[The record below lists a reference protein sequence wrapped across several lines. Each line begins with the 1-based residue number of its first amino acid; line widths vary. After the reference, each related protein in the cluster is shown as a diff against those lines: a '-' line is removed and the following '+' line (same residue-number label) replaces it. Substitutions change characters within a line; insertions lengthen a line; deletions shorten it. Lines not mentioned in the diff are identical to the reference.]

1 MRRRYLALLPL
12 AALALLAIPGTAFAD
27 ATDLNRAI
35 AGKLEPS
42 VGINTIWVIL
52 AGSLVMFMQ
61 AGFAFLEIGFS
72 RAKNAGTVVAKIL
85 TNFGIAAICWWAVGF
100 AFAFG
105 GPLGS
110 FIGHDGGFFF
120 SDLGAYSTT
129 ADGVT
134 LFHPSFPVMA
144 LSDATIESKWF
155 FQFVFCAVSLAI
167 VWGTTLERIKFGV
180 YIIYSAVFATIIY
193 PIGAHWV
200 FGGGFLQN
208 GDWLGTSIVGMQDFA
223 GSTAVHLIGAS
234 GAFAALLLLGPR
246 KGKYGRD
253 GRPRAIPGHSMPL
266 FGLGVLILWL
276 GWFGFNPGSTLNAL
290 DGRFAEILMITNLA
304 AAAGVLGAVAT
315 ARIKTGA
322 IDIGMAGNGAIAA
335 LVAITAPSGYVEIW
349 AAPIIGA
356 VAGVIVVLGV
366 YAIDKLIDD
375 PVGAL
380 SAHGLAG
387 IWGTVSCGIFTAPRL
402 AQYNAFGDP
411 EGGLVVL
418 RPLHAARRPVHRV
431 RDRLP
436 VRLLAQLRDLLGDQ
450 EDVRPPGLGAGGGR
464 GPGHLRARHV
474 RLSGAVHSAAGVP
487 GRRAHAGAKHAGW
500 GDRHRN
506 DGRAAG
512 RDMSGRPRPQ
522 EGMSK

>member
-12 AALALLAIPGTAFAD
+12 AALALLAIPSTALGD
-27 ATDLNRAI
+27 ATDLNKAI
-35 AGKLEPS
+35 AGKLDPS
-42 VGINTIWVIL
+42 VGINTIWVIV

-85 TNFGIAAICWWAVGF
+85 TNFSIAAIAWWAIGF
-100 AFAFG
+100 MFAFG

-110 FIGHDGGFFF
+110 FIGHDGGAFFTN
-120 SDLGAYSTT
+120 LGANSVTSG
-129 ADGVT
+129 GVT
-134 LFHPSFPVMA
+134 VFHPSFPVMD
-144 LSDATIESKWF
+144 LSNATIESKWF

-180 YIIYSAVFATIIY
+180 YIIYSAVFASIIY

-208 GDWLGTSIVGMQDFA
+208 GHWLGTSIAGMQDFA

-246 KGKYGRD
+246 KGKYGAD
-253 GRPRAIPGHSMPL
+253 GKPRAIPGHSMPL

-276 GWFGFNPGSTLNAL
+276 GWFGFNPGSTLNAM
-290 DGRFAEILMITNLA
+290 DGRFAEILLITNLA
-304 AAAGVLGAVAT
+304 AAAGVVAAVTT
-315 ARIKTGA
+315 AYLKTKA

-335 LVAITAPSGYVEIW
+335 LVAITAPSGYIEIW

-356 VAGVIVVLGV
+356 VAGAIVVLGV

-387 IWGTVSCGIFTAPRL
+387 IWGTFSCGLFTAPRL

-411 EGGLVVL
+411 QGGLVYS
-418 RPLHAARRPVHRV
+418 
-431 RDRLP
+431 
-436 VRLLAQLRDLLGDQ
+436 
-450 EDVRPPGLGAGGGR
+450 
-464 GPGHLRARHV
+464 GHLTQ
-474 RLSGAVHSAAGVP
+474 LAAQCIGFTIAFLFAFSMSFATFWVIKKTYGLRVTEAEEEAGLDISEHGMYGYPEQFIPQPEYP
-487 GRRAHAGAKHAGW
+487 GGPMPAPAGAKPAP
-500 GDRHRN
+500 
-506 DGRAAG
+506 ATATA
-512 RDMSGRPRPQ
+512 MTAERPA
-522 EGMSK
+522 ET